1 MDGQWLSYQ
10 EAARRLG
17 VTAASVRRRAQRA
30 RWPRQ
35 RGNNGLALV
44 MVPDDV
50 LSAPRELVAGDVAGD
65 VAPDSAGTIA
75 ALEGHVAT
83 LKAELEHRG
92 AEIDTLKTELGT
104 RNSDLAAERERADKV
119 INGFE
124 ALLRTE
130 SERADRAIA
139 AFESLAQR
147 LEEMAAAKRPAW
159 RRWLGLA
166 G

>member
-1 MDGQWLSYQ
+1 MDGDWLTYRQ
-10 EAARRLG
+10 AAEKLGTTAEGARR
-17 VTAASVRRRAQRA
+17 RA

-35 RGNNGLALV
+35 RGNDGQALV
-44 MVPDDV
+44 KIPEGALDGPRPVRAP
-50 LSAPRELVAGDVAGD
+50 SAR
-65 VAPDSAGTIA
+65 PDSAGADPAIA
-75 ALEGHVAT
+75 HALEGHVAT
-83 LKAELEHRG
+83 LKAELAHRDS
-92 AEIDTLKTELGT
+92 EIDTLKAELGT